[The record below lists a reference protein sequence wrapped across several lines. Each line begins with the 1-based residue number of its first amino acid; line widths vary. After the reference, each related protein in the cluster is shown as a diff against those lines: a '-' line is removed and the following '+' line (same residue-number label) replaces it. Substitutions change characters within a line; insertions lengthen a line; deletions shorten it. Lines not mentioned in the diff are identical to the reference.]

1 MSPAGRR
8 EARRSAFR
16 GRCEAAN
23 PPGPWDATPSAW
35 NTGIGTEAELSA
47 TGGSTGAASGWLG
60 TLRQETALIGVVAT
74 FLVFQFGGD
83 AWLAG
88 LADPLVAAAIFLWL
102 FGFMLWASFAVVRHA
117 DALAEIL
124 GEPYGTLILTLAVI
138 SIEIALISAVML
150 TGDAAP
156 TLARDTMFAI
166 LMIVL
171 NGLTGAALLIG
182 GLAHREQDYNLQG
195 ARAFVAVLMPL
206 AVFALVLPKY
216 TVSTADPTFSA
227 PQAFF
232 FAVVTLL
239 LYAVFLVIQTI
250 RHRGFF
256 EQPAS
261 TEEGL
266 HDPHAGHSVRSL
278 PYHAALLVLT
288 LLPVV
293 LLSKRLATVVDFG
306 SHQLGLPVEF
316 GGVVIA
322 LLVLT
327 PEGLAALS
335 AARANYL
342 QRSVNLLLG
351 SAVATIGLTVPAV
364 LAIGLLIDRPVTLGL
379 DNAGTVLL
387 VLTLVMSAM
396 TFGGVRTSLLQGAVH
411 LVMFLAYLML
421 IFSP

>member
-1 MSPAGRR
+1 MSTAS
-8 EARRSAFR
+8 RSPIA
-16 GRCEAAN
+16 
-23 PPGPWDATPSAW
+23 
-35 NTGIGTEAELSA
+35 
-47 TGGSTGAASGWLG
+47 GWLR
-60 TLRQETALIGVVAT
+60 TLRQEAALFGVVAT
-74 FLVFQFGGD
+74 FLAFQLGGD
-83 AWLAG
+83 VWLAG
-88 LADPLVAAAIFLWL
+88 LADPLVAGAIFLWL
-102 FGFMLWASFAVVRHA
+102 FGAMLWASFAVVRHA

-150 TGDAAP
+150 TGDASP
-156 TLARDTMFAI
+156 SLARDTMFAI

-182 GLAHREQDYNLQG
+182 GLAHHEQDYNLQG

-206 AVFALVLPKY
+206 AVFALVLPKF
-216 TVSTADPTFSA
+216 TVSTADPTFSV

-232 FAVVTLL
+232 FAAVTLL
-239 LYAVFLVIQTI
+239 LYGVFLVIQTI

-261 TEEGL
+261 PEDGP
-266 HDPHAGHSVRSL
+266 HAPHAGHAVRSL

-306 SHQLGLPVEF
+306 SHRLGLPVEF

-327 PEGLAALS
+327 PEGLAALG

-379 DNAGTVLL
+379 DDAGTVLL